1 MWEQQAERGT
11 PLAITALLWITRTL
25 GRPVARVVLYPVTT
39 YFLMTGS
46 AARRAS
52 RDFLSR
58 VLPRP
63 PGWRDVARHFF
74 TFAAVS
80 LDRFLW
86 LTGASRTLHV
96 ASFRPPEVLAA
107 QDRGGCLMLVAH
119 VGSFEVRR
127 TAANPRR
134 NMPLRIVLDREHGR
148 MFTRVLE
155 QLNPQLG
162 TSIIDASQRGPALVL
177 AIKQALDEG
186 SMVGMMADRAREGE
200 RTATVDFL
208 GGKAQLPVAP
218 WIMAGVLGVPVVIAF
233 GLYRGGNHYE
243 AHLELIAEKVVLPRA
258 HRDAALQEYA

>member
-11 PLAITALLWITRTL
+11 PLAITALLWITRML

-96 ASFRPPEVLAA
+96 ARSAER
-107 QDRGGCLMLVAH
+107 R
-119 VGSFEVRR
+119 VGKECVS
-127 TAANPRR
+127 TCN
-134 NMPLRIVLDREHGR
+134 
-148 MFTRVLE
+148 TR
-155 QLNPQLG
+155 
-162 TSIIDASQRGPALVL
+162 
-177 AIKQALDEG
+177 
-186 SMVGMMADRAREGE
+186 
-200 RTATVDFL
+200 
-208 GGKAQLPVAP
+208 
-218 WIMAGVLGVPVVIAF
+218 
-233 GLYRGGNHYE
+233 
-243 AHLELIAEKVVLPRA
+243 
-258 HRDAALQEYA
+258 

>member
-80 LDRFLW
+80 LDRFLRSEEHTSE
-86 LTGASRTLHV
+86 LQSLMRI
-96 ASFRPPEVLAA
+96 SYAA
-107 QDRGGCLMLVAH
+107 FCLKKKK
-119 VGSFEVRR
+119 
-127 TAANPRR
+127 N
-134 NMPLRIVLDREHGR
+134 
-148 MFTRVLE
+148 
-155 QLNPQLG
+155 
-162 TSIIDASQRGPALVL
+162 II
-177 AIKQALDEG
+177 
-186 SMVGMMADRAREGE
+186 
-200 RTATVDFL
+200 
-208 GGKAQLPVAP
+208 
-218 WIMAGVLGVPVVIAF
+218 
-233 GLYRGGNHYE
+233 
-243 AHLELIAEKVVLPRA
+243 
-258 HRDAALQEYA
+258 